1 MQNRPSADAL
11 MMRAGYAVTGRPIG
25 LWLGEEGVGARAV
38 RGHSPVVT
46 RRGCLPWPSWTTIA
60 HTPEATMRSIRRSA
74 PSYWS
79 LGQSRAT
86 WTRSS
91 PISSVRRAEEH
102 TSELQSL
109 MRISYAVFCLKKKK
123 HTYDVQPQIPAL
135 IKTYSA

>member
-46 RRGCLPWPSWTTIA
+46 RRGGLPWPSLTTIA

-74 PSYWS
+74 SSYWRS
-79 LGQSRAT
+79 DGRRVGEGCVRT
-86 WTRSS
+86 GETRGS
-91 PISSVRRAEEH
+91 P
-102 TSELQSL
+102 
-109 MRISYAVFCLKKKK
+109 YN
-123 HTYDVQPQIPAL
+123 
-135 IKTYSA
+135 